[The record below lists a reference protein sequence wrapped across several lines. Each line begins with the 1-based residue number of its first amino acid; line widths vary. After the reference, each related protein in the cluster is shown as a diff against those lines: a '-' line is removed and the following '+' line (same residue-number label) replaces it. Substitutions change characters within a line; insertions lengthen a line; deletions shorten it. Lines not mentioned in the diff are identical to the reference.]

1 MSFTFL
7 DSEFISRGF
16 GFVEI
21 DRFESVRAFVVVS
34 GGSMIKRFHD
44 IENIFLIRLG
54 FGTEARDPERIC
66 GRSPLLGLL
75 ITIF

>member
-1 MSFTFL
+1 M
-7 DSEFISRGF
+7 
-16 GFVEI
+16 
-21 DRFESVRAFVVVS
+21 VVS